1 MADTSDRESWRSW
14 TARPP
19 LDEPGVGWVVRRH
32 ADVRSVL
39 EDPRYVVPPAEPAG
53 PVGSLA
59 WLRASVARFCNGP
72 EHARRRAI
80 ATAEIDRLDPRWLRE
95 RARQWT
101 ASVVDRAGREPFDV
115 MERLARIVPVGVVC
129 AGLGVSD
136 DDDLAGAIDDVIAV
150 SAAWRPDAA
159 AEHRSRAEGAT
170 QRLTRLLGGGTVEA
184 TANRIG
190 VLVQAC
196 DATAGLIGNALNLAL
211 RLPPSRA
218 ASWPVEAVLAE
229 TLRYDPPVWSTR
241 RRTAVPVELD
251 GRWLPAG
258 TTVLLHLAAAN
269 RDPAVV
275 DDPHRFDPSRA
286 EAHRVGPP
294 PFSGASDAPGSGPMP
309 APHLTF
315 GHGRRPCPGG
325 DAALALAGGVVEV
338 VLAGCQ
344 LADPHVAL
352 EPSPNLRIPSRLEV
366 ARR

>member
-1 MADTSDRESWRSW
+1 M
-14 TARPP
+14 PP
-19 LDEPGVGWVVRRH
+19 VNEPGIGWVVRRH

-39 EDPRYVVPPAEPAG
+39 EDPRYVVPPAEAAG
-53 PVGSLA
+53 PLGSLP
-59 WLRASVARFCNGP
+59 WLRASVARFRDGP

-95 RARQWT
+95 RALQWT
-101 ASVVDRAGREPFDV
+101 ASVVDRSGREPFDV
-115 MERLARIVPVGVVC
+115 MERLARGVPVGVLC
-129 AGLGVSD
+129 AGLGVG
-136 DDDLAGAIDDVIAV
+136 DDDLDGAVEDVIAV
-150 SAAWRPDAA
+150 AAAWHPEAA
-159 AEHRSRAEGAT
+159 AEQRSRAEGAT
-170 QRLTRLLGGGTVEA
+170 QRLTRLFGDGSAEAA

-211 RLPPSRA
+211 RLPPSWV
-218 ASWPVEAVLAE
+218 ASWPVEAILAE
-229 TLRYDPPVWSTR
+229 TLRYDPPVWSTL

-251 GRWLPAG
+251 GHRLPAG

-275 DDPHRFDPSRA
+275 ADPHRFDPCPS
-286 EAHRVGPP
+286 
-294 PFSGASDAPGSGPMP
+294 
-309 APHLTF
+309 PHLTF

-338 VLAGCQ
+338 VLARCR